1 MLVAKAR
8 KGEVMMRAMR
18 AESFTGYGGLT
29 LVEVPRPR
37 RAHGRVL
44 VRITAAGVTPLD
56 HTILSG
62 GHPRAAAPLIL
73 GNEGAGV
80 VEDPGDSAF
89 SEGARVMFTGP
100 YGVAEDGTYSE
111 WIAVR
116 DEDLCIIPDTIDD
129 AIAGG
134 MPVAYLTA
142 QITLTQA
149 GFEPGKTVLAPAIGG
164 AVGNAVTQLA
174 RAQGAAK
181 AISTT
186 TNPAKAERART
197 LGFGD
202 VIDLSA
208 ESLPD
213 GVARLT
219 GGGGVDV
226 VIDSVGGALTGHALG
241 TLALGG
247 VLTSLGYSAG
257 RQTTIDVTD
266 LIWRRASMSGFSLF
280 AQSHATK
287 AAAWAA
293 ILPLLTSG
301 RVKPLVERAY
311 KLDEAAEAL
320 RHLIEDRPF
329 GRVVLAA

>member
-1 MLVAKAR
+1 
-8 KGEVMMRAMR
+8 MRAMR
-18 AESFTGYGGLT
+18 AESFTEYGGLK

-37 RAHGRVL
+37 RADGRVL
-44 VRITAAGVTPLD
+44 VRITSAGVTPLD

-62 GHPRAAAPLIL
+62 GYPRATAPLIL

-80 VEDPGDSAF
+80 VEDPGDSVL
-89 SEGARVMFTGP
+89 SVGTRVMFTGP

-111 WIAVR
+111 WITVR
-116 DEDLCIIPDTIDD
+116 EEDLCIIPDTIDD

-142 QITLTQA
+142 QITLKQA

-186 TNPAKAERART
+186 TNRAKAQQARA
-197 LGFGD
+197 LGFD
-202 VIDLSA
+202 NVIDLSG
-208 ESLPD
+208 ESLTE
-213 GVARLT
+213 GVARIT
-219 GGGGVDV
+219 GGRGVDV
-226 VIDSVGGALTGHALG
+226 VIDSVGGALTGQALA

-257 RQTTIDVTD
+257 RKTTIDVTD
-266 LIWRRASMSGFSLF
+266 LIWKRARMSGFSLF
-280 AQSHATK
+280 VQSHAIK
-287 AAAWAA
+287 AAAWDA
-293 ILPLLTSG
+293 ILPLLTSR
-301 RVKPLVERAY
+301 RVRPVLERSY
-311 KLDEAAEAL
+311 KLDEAGEAL

-329 GRVVLAA
+329 GRVVLAG

>member
-1 MLVAKAR
+1 
-8 KGEVMMRAMR
+8 MMRAMR
-18 AESFTGYGGLT
+18 AESFTGYEGLK

-37 RAHGRVL
+37 RADGRVL
-44 VRITAAGVTPLD
+44 VRRTAGGVAAVD
-56 HTILSG
+56 DTILSG
-62 GHPRAAAPLIL
+62 AYARATAPLTL

-80 VEDPGDSAF
+80 VEDPGDSVF

-116 DEDLCIIPDTIDD
+116 EEDLCIIPETIDD
-129 AIAGG
+129 VAAGG

-142 QITLTQA
+142 QITLPQA
-149 GFEPGKTVLAPAIGG
+149 GFAPGKTVLAPAIG
-164 AVGNAVTQLA
+164 AVVGNAVTQLA
-174 RAQGAAK
+174 RAQGATK

-186 TNPAKAERART
+186 TKPAKAEQARA
-197 LGFGD
+197 LGFD
-202 VIDLSA
+202 NVIDLSA
-208 ESLPD
+208 ESLTD

-219 GGGGVDV
+219 GRRGVDI
-226 VIDSVGGALTGHALG
+226 VIDSVGGALTGHALA

-257 RQTTIDVTD
+257 RKTTIDVTD

-280 AQSHATK
+280 AQSHAIK
-287 AAAWAA
+287 AAAWAI

-301 RVKPLVERAY
+301 RVKPVVERAY

-329 GRVVLAA
+329 GRVVLLG

>member
-1 MLVAKAR
+1 
-8 KGEVMMRAMR
+8 MMRAMR
-18 AESFTGYGGLT
+18 AESFTGYGGLK
-29 LVEVPRPR
+29 LLEVPRPH
-37 RAHGRVL
+37 RANGRVL

-62 GHPRAAAPLIL
+62 AYTRAKAPLIL

-80 VEDPGDSAF
+80 VEDPGDSVF
-89 SEGARVMFTGP
+89 SAGARVMFAGP
-100 YGVAEDGTYSE
+100 YGVAEDGSYSE

-116 DEDLCIIPDTIDD
+116 DEDLCIIPDTVAD
-129 AIAGG
+129 ATAGG

-149 GFEPGKTVLAPAIGG
+149 GFAPGKTVLAPAIGG

-186 TNPAKAERART
+186 TNPVKAEQARA
-197 LGFGD
+197 LGFD
-202 VIDLSA
+202 NVIDLSA
-208 ESLPD
+208 EPLAD

-219 GGGGVDV
+219 GGRGVDI
-226 VIDSVGGALTGHALG
+226 VIDSVGGALTGHALA
-241 TLALGG
+241 TLAVGG

-257 RQTTIDVTD
+257 RKTTIDVTD
-266 LIWRRASMSGFSLF
+266 LIWKRTRMSGFSLF
-280 AQSHATK
+280 EQSHAIK

-293 ILPLLTSG
+293 ILPLLASG
-301 RVKPLVERAY
+301 TVRPLLERAY

-329 GRVVLAA
+329 GRVVLRT

>member
-1 MLVAKAR
+1 
-8 KGEVMMRAMR
+8 MRAMS
-18 AESFTGYGGLT
+18 AEGFSGYKDLK
-29 LVEVPRPR
+29 LVDIPKPAVSD
-37 RAHGRVL
+37 GRVL
-44 VRITAAGVTPLD
+44 VQITAAGVTPLD

-62 GHPRAAAPLIL
+62 GYPRARAPLIL

-80 VEDPGDSAF
+80 VKDPGESAF
-89 SEGARVMFTGP
+89 PVGARVMFAGP
-100 YGVAEDGTYSE
+100 YGVSEDGTYSE

-116 DEDLCIIPDTIDD
+116 DEDLCLIPDNIED
-129 AIAGG
+129 ATAGG

-164 AVGNAVTQLA
+164 AVGNAVKQLA
-174 RAQGAAK
+174 RAQGATK

-186 TNPAKAERART
+186 TKSAKAEQARA
-197 LGFGD
+197 LGFD
-202 VIDLSA
+202 NVIDLSA
-208 ESLPD
+208 ESVTD

-219 GGGGVDV
+219 GRRGVDV
-226 VIDSVGGALTGHALG
+226 VIDSVGGALTGHALA

-247 VLTSLGYSAG
+247 ALTSLGYSAG
-257 RQTTIDVTD
+257 RETTIDVTD
-266 LIWRRASMSGFSLF
+266 LIWKHASMSGFSLF
-280 AQSHATK
+280 AQSHAIK
-287 AAAWAA
+287 AAAWAV

-301 RVKPLVERAY
+301 KGKPVVARAC

-329 GRVVLAA
+329 GRVVLLG

>member
-1 MLVAKAR
+1 MPLAP
-8 KGEVMMRAMR
+8 MMRAMR
-18 AESFTGYGGLT
+18 AESFTGYGGLK
-29 LVEVPRPR
+29 LVEVPGP
-37 RAHGRVL
+37 AAADGRVL

-62 GHPRAAAPLIL
+62 GYPRATAPVVL

-80 VEDPGDSAF
+80 VVDPGISTFSA
-89 SEGARVMFTGP
+89 GDRVMFTGP
-100 YGVAEDGTYSE
+100 YGVSENGTYCES
-111 WIAVR
+111 IAVR
-116 DEDLCIIPDTIDD
+116 SEDLCAIPDKIDD
-129 AIAGG
+129 ATAGG
-134 MPVAYLTA
+134 LPVAYLTA

-149 GFEPGKTVLAPAIGG
+149 GFVPGKTVLAPAIGG

-174 RAQGAAK
+174 RAQGAGK

-186 TNPAKAERART
+186 TNPAKAAQARA
-197 LGFGD
+197 LGFDD

-208 ESLPD
+208 ESLAD

-219 GGGGVDV
+219 GGRGVDV
-226 VIDSVGGALTGHALG
+226 VIESVGGALTGHALA
-241 TLALGG
+241 TLALNG

-257 RQTTIDVTD
+257 RKTTIDVTD
-266 LIWRRASMSGFSLF
+266 LIWKRARMSGFALP

-287 AAAWAA
+287 AAAWAT

-301 RVKPLVERAY
+301 QVEPIVERAY
-311 KLDEAAEAL
+311 RLDEAAEAL

-329 GRVVLAA
+329 GRVVLVG

>member
-1 MLVAKAR
+1 
-8 KGEVMMRAMR
+8 
-18 AESFTGYGGLT
+18 
-29 LVEVPRPR
+29 
-37 RAHGRVL
+37 
-44 VRITAAGVTPLD
+44 
-56 HTILSG
+56 
-62 GHPRAAAPLIL
+62 
-73 GNEGAGV
+73 
-80 VEDPGDSAF
+80 
-89 SEGARVMFTGP
+89 MFTGP

-116 DEDLCIIPDTIDD
+116 DEDLCVIPDTIDD
-129 AIAGG
+129 ATAGG

-186 TNPAKAERART
+186 TNPAKAEQARA
-197 LGFGD
+197 LGFD
-202 VIDLSA
+202 NVIDLSA
-208 ESLPD
+208 ESLTD

-219 GGGGVDV
+219 GGRGVDI
-226 VIDSVGGALTGHALG
+226 VIDSVGGALTGHALA

-257 RQTTIDVTD
+257 RKTTIDVTD
-266 LIWRRASMSGFSLF
+266 LIWKRASMSGFSLF
-280 AQSHATK
+280 AQSHAIK
-287 AAAWAA
+287 AAAWVT

-301 RVKPLVERAY
+301 RVKPVVEQAY

-320 RHLIEDRPF
+320 RHLIEGRPF
-329 GRVVLAA
+329 GRVVLAG

>member
-1 MLVAKAR
+1 
-8 KGEVMMRAMR
+8 MR
-18 AESFTGYGGLT
+18 AESFTGYGALK

-37 RAHGRVL
+37 RADGRVL

-62 GHPRAAAPLIL
+62 RYLRAAAPLIL

-80 VEDPGDSAF
+80 VEDPGDSVF

-116 DEDLCIIPDTIDD
+116 DEDLCVIPDTIDD
-129 AIAGG
+129 ATAGG

-174 RAQGAAK
+174 RAQGATK

-186 TNPAKAERART
+186 TKPAKAEQARA
-197 LGFGD
+197 LGFD
-202 VIDLSA
+202 NVIDLSA
-208 ESLPD
+208 ESLTD

-219 GGGGVDV
+219 GRRGVDV
-226 VIDSVGGALTGHALG
+226 VIDSVGGALTGHALVRLDVG
-241 TLALGG
+241 APEPVDRLLRVADDEERAGRGNEAAPVLFHEVFPRQIKEDLRLNRIG
-247 VLTSLGYSAG
+247 VLELVHENG
-257 RQTTIDVTD
+257 RE
-266 LIWRRASMSGFSLF
+266 A
-280 AQSHATK
+280 
-287 AAAWAA
+287 
-293 ILPLLTSG
+293 PLEIPT
-301 RVKPLVERAY
+301 
-311 KLDEAAEAL
+311 
-320 RHLIEDRPF
+320 H
-329 GRVVLAA
+329 

>member
-1 MLVAKAR
+1 
-8 KGEVMMRAMR
+8 MRAMR
-18 AESFTGYGGLT
+18 AESFTEYGGLK

-37 RAHGRVL
+37 RSDGRVL

-62 GHPRAAAPLIL
+62 GYPRATAPLIL
-73 GNEGAGV
+73 GNEGAGI
-80 VEDPGDSAF
+80 VEDPGDSML
-89 SEGARVMFTGP
+89 SKGARVMFTGS
-100 YGVAEDGTYSE
+100 YGVTEDGTYGE

-116 DEDLCIIPDTIDD
+116 EEDLCIIPDTVDD
-129 AIAGG
+129 ATAGG

-149 GFEPGKTVLAPAIGG
+149 GFEPGKIVLAPAIGG

-186 TNPAKAERART
+186 TNPAKAEQART
-197 LGFGD
+197 LGFD
-202 VIDLSA
+202 QVIDVSA

-219 GGGGVDV
+219 GGRGVDI
-226 VIDSVGGALTGHALG
+226 VIDSVGGALTGHALAA
-241 TLALGG
+241 LASGG

-257 RQTTIDVTD
+257 RKTTIDVTD
-266 LIWRRASMSGFSLF
+266 LIWKRASMSGFSLF
-280 AQSHATK
+280 AQSHAVR

-301 RVKPLVERAY
+301 KVKPVVERVY
-311 KLDEAAEAL
+311 KLDAAAEAL
-320 RHLIEDRPF
+320 RHLVEDRPF
-329 GRVVLAA
+329 GRVVLA

>member
-1 MLVAKAR
+1 
-8 KGEVMMRAMR
+8 MMRAMR
-18 AESFTGYGGLT
+18 AESFTEYEGLK

-37 RAHGRVL
+37 RADGRVL
-44 VRITAAGVTPLD
+44 VRITSAGVTPLD

-62 GHPRAAAPLIL
+62 GYPRATAPLIL

-80 VEDPGDSAF
+80 VEDPGDSMLSA
-89 SEGARVMFTGP
+89 GTRVMFTGQ

-116 DEDLCIIPDTIDD
+116 EEDLCIIPDTIAD

-186 TNPAKAERART
+186 TNPAKAQQARA
-197 LGFGD
+197 LGFD
-202 VIDLSA
+202 NVIDLSG
-208 ESLPD
+208 ESLTD
-213 GVARLT
+213 GVARIT
-219 GGGGVDV
+219 GGRGVDV
-226 VIDSVGGALTGHALG
+226 VIDSVGGALTGQALA

-257 RQTTIDVTD
+257 RKTTIDVTD
-266 LIWRRASMSGFSLF
+266 LIWKRARMSGFSLSE
-280 AQSHATK
+280 QSYAIK
-287 AAAWAA
+287 AAAWDA

-301 RVKPLVERAY
+301 RVRPVLERSY
-311 KLDEAAEAL
+311 KLDEAGEAL

-329 GRVVLAA
+329 GRVVLAP